1 MPNYLLEDC
10 ASARNFLAQIKRTP
24 TDLGCFLLVWLTEEE
39 IAQAKARGLKVWDDL
54 TGQEV

>member
-10 ASARNFLAQIKRTP
+10 PQARDFLAHMKRTA

-39 IAQAKARGLKVWDDL
+39 IAEAKARGLKVWDDL
-54 TGQEV
+54 SGEEV